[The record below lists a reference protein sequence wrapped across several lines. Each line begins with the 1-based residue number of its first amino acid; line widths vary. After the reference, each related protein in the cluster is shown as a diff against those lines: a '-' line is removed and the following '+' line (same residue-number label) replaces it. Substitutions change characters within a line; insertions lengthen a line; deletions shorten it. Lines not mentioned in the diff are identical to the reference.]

1 MSETGV
7 LALSIFALIGI
18 LATAVIGIALWLTLS
33 DWFEA
38 RMERHIAADRDWS
51 VGHDAKGRP

>member
-18 LATAVIGIALWLTLS
+18 LATAVIGIALWLALS

-38 RMERHIAADRDWS
+38 RMERHI
-51 VGHDAKGRP
+51 VF